1 MCIYISLGIIIII
14 KIDISTLA
22 SEYVSLVVVII
33 FSEYDSLIIIIII
46 WIVKTR
52 AT

>member
-33 FSEYDSLIIIIII
+33 FFEYDSLIIIIII
-46 WIVKTR
+46 WIVKIR

>member
-33 FSEYDSLIIIIII
+33 FSEYDSLIIII
-46 WIVKTR
+46 WIVKIR

>member
-1 MCIYISLGIIIII
+1 MFIYITLGIII

-22 SEYVSLVVVII
+22 IEYVSLIVIII
-33 FSEYDSLIIIIII
+33 FSKYDNLIIIIN
-46 WIVKTR
+46 WMVKSE